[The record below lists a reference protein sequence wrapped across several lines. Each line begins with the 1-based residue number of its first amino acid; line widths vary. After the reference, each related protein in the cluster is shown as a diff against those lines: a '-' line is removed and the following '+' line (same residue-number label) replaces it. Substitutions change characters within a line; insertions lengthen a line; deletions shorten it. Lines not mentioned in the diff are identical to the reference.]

1 MTDTTKYKNVS
12 LSKETY
18 EQLKKQSTS
27 IVDVDLSL
35 SKTVELASNI
45 LQGIMEDKDWVKPLR
60 GTPAY
65 QAYKKKLLTET
76 YGQIKSLSPYETM
89 RKVSEDNK
97 VVVAP
102 VGTAI
107 TDVEIEA
114 RNKVIYQNRVVDKK
128 LTLQQLGTMY
138 NISRER
144 VRQIQ
149 DHEVSNKKLNQQPKE
164 KHASNN

>member
-1 MTDTTKYKNVS
+1 MTDITKYKNVS
-12 LSKETY
+12 LSLEIY
-18 EQLKKQSTS
+18 AQLKKQSKQ
-27 IVDVDLSL
+27 IIDVDLSL
-35 SKTVELASNI
+35 SKTVELASNL
-45 LQGIMEDKDWVKPLR
+45 LQDIIEDKDWVKPLR

-89 RKVSEDNK
+89 RSDNNDNK

-107 TDVEIEA
+107 TSDEIEA
-114 RNKVIYQNRVVDKK
+114 RNKTIYQNRVVDKK

-138 NISRER
+138 NITRER

-149 DHEVSNKKLNQQPKE
+149 QDETKNEIRSSN
-164 KHASNN
+164 

>member
-1 MTDTTKYKNVS
+1 MTDITKYKNVS
-12 LSKETY
+12 LSLEIY
-18 EQLKKQSTS
+18 AQLKKQSKQ
-27 IVDVDLSL
+27 IIDVDLSL
-35 SKTVELASNI
+35 SKTVELASNL
-45 LQGIMEDKDWVKPLR
+45 LQDIIEDKDWVKPLR

-89 RKVSEDNK
+89 RRDNNDNK

-107 TDVEIEA
+107 TSDEIES
-114 RNKVIYQNRVVDKK
+114 RNKTNYQNRVVDRK

-138 NISRER
+138 NITRER

-149 DHEVSNKKLNQQPKE
+149 QDETKNEIRSSN
-164 KHASNN
+164 

>member
-1 MTDTTKYKNVS
+1 MTDITKYKNVS
-12 LSKETY
+12 LSLEIY
-18 EQLKKQSTS
+18 AQLKKQSKQ
-27 IVDVDLSL
+27 IIDVDLSL
-35 SKTVELASNI
+35 SKTVELASNL
-45 LQGIMEDKDWVKPLR
+45 LQDIIEDKDWVKPLR

-89 RKVSEDNK
+89 RRDNNDNK

-107 TDVEIEA
+107 TSDEIES
-114 RNKVIYQNRVVDKK
+114 RNKTIYQNRVVDKK

-138 NISRER
+138 NITRER

-149 DHEVSNKKLNQQPKE
+149 QDETKNEIRSSN
-164 KHASNN
+164 

>member
-1 MTDTTKYKNVS
+1 MTDITKYKNVS
-12 LSKETY
+12 LSLEIY
-18 EQLKKQSTS
+18 AQLKKQSKQ
-27 IVDVDLSL
+27 IIDVDLSL
-35 SKTVELASNI
+35 SKTIELASNL
-45 LQGIMEDKDWVKPLR
+45 LQGIIEDKDWVKPLR

-89 RKVSEDNK
+89 RRDNEDNK

-102 VGTAI
+102 VGKPL
-107 TDVEIEA
+107 TDDEIVA
-114 RNKVIYQNRVVDKK
+114 RNKTIYQNRVVDKK

-138 NISRER
+138 NITRER

-149 DHEVSNKKLNQQPKE
+149 QDETKNEIRSSN
-164 KHASNN
+164 

>member
-1 MTDTTKYKNVS
+1 MADKLKYKNVS
-12 LSKETY
+12 LSLETHA
-18 EQLKKQSTS
+18 QLQNQSKS
-27 IVDVDLSL
+27 VVDVDLSI

-45 LQGIMEDKDWVKPLR
+45 LQGIMEDKDWIKPLR

-89 RKVSEDNK
+89 RRESKISK

-114 RNKVIYQNRVVDKK
+114 RNKVIYQNRVVDKN

-138 NISRER
+138 NITRER

-149 DHEVSNKKLNQQPKE
+149 QE
-164 KHASNN
+164 KTKNEIRNNI

>member
-1 MTDTTKYKNVS
+1 MTDTTRYKNVS
-12 LSKETY
+12 LSLETY
-18 EQLKKQSTS
+18 GQLKKQSTS

-89 RKVSEDNK
+89 RRESKISKVI
-97 VVVAP
+97 VAP

-138 NISRER
+138 NITRER

-149 DHEVSNKKLNQQPKE
+149 QEETKNE
-164 KHASNN
+164 IRNNN